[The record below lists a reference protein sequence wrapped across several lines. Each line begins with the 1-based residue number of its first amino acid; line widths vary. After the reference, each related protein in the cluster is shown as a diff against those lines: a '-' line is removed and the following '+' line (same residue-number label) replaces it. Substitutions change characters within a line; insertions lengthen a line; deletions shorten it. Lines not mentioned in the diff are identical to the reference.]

1 MSAAPL
7 QLLVETDGE
16 TTWLAAPAVG
26 LFTEALPAG
35 ALAAPGSRAGTL
47 LRLGRPH
54 AVHLPP
60 DLGGAV
66 LESCPARVHEPVGYG
81 TRLYRLGPLQEGAE
95 SEARDVATAAGGGAE
110 GTGTF
115 ASPQTGRFWHRAAPE
130 EPPFVAP
137 GAALTAGTV
146 VGMIEVMK
154 TFATVVYA
162 PGPGL
167 PARARLARLLV
178 GDGEEVEAGAPL
190 LALEPLED

>member
-7 QLLVETDGE
+7 QLLVETDGD

-26 LFTEALPAG
+26 LFTEALAAG

-60 DLGGAV
+60 DLGGTV

-81 TRLYRLGPLQEGAE
+81 TRLYRLGPLQEGGAR
-95 SEARDVATAAGGGAE
+95 EALQGGTAPADGADAAGV
-110 GTGTF
+110 F
-115 ASPQTGRFWHRAAPE
+115 ASPQTGRFWHRAAPD
-130 EPPFVAP
+130 EPPFVTP
-137 GAALTAGTV
+137 GTVLTAGTV

-178 GDGEEVEAGAPL
+178 GDGDEVEAGAPL
-190 LALEPLED
+190 LAVETVED